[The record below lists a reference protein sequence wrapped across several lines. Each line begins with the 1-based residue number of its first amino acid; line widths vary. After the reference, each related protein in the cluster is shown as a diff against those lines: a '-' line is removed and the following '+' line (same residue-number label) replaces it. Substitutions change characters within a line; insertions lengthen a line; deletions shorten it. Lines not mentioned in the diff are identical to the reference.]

1 MRLKRGILKGI
12 IKGGLLMKT
21 LRKYLWP
28 VLVILIGTL
37 SSAASFNLM
46 LLPNRMLAGGVAG
59 LSIIIG
65 TITGWP
71 IGILVFVL
79 NLPILYL
86 GYKYVGGKF
95 ILLTTFAVLSFSTFL
110 DLVPVSSAVEDI
122 LLASIFGGALNG
134 LGLGLV
140 FKVGASTGGTDVLG
154 VILNR
159 KFSLSIGEVLM
170 AFNAIIVGLGA
181 ILFDLN
187 AALYTLIAMFVT
199 ARIVDS
205 MQVSR
210 DKKKAL
216 IVSSK
221 SDALAE
227 ALNVKLGR
235 GVTFFYGEGA
245 YEHSQRKIIM
255 CILTRFELAQLKEV
269 VFGIDPAAFV
279 TISDVDEVVGR
290 FAAYNP
296 FRRSNR
302 TAP

>member
-1 MRLKRGILKGI
+1 
-12 IKGGLLMKT
+12 
-21 LRKYLWP
+21 
-28 VLVILIGTL
+28 
-37 SSAASFNLM
+37 
-46 LLPNRMLAGGVAG
+46 
-59 LSIIIG
+59 
-65 TITGWP
+65 
-71 IGILVFVL
+71 
-79 NLPILYL
+79 
-86 GYKYVGGKF
+86 
-95 ILLTTFAVLSFSTFL
+95 
-110 DLVPVSSAVEDI
+110 
-122 LLASIFGGALNG
+122 
-134 LGLGLV
+134 
-140 FKVGASTGGTDVLG
+140 
-154 VILNR
+154 
-159 KFSLSIGEVLM
+159 
-170 AFNAIIVGLGA
+170 
-181 ILFDLN
+181 
-187 AALYTLIAMFVT
+187 
-199 ARIVDS
+199 

>member
-1 MRLKRGILKGI
+1 
-12 IKGGLLMKT
+12 MKA
-21 LRKYLWP
+21 LRNYLWP

-95 ILLTTFAVLSFSTFL
+95 ILLTTLAVLSFSTFL

-122 LLASIFGGALNG
+122 LLASVFGGALNG
-134 LGLGLV
+134 IGLGLV

-181 ILFDLN
+181 LLFDLN

-221 SDALAE
+221 SDALAD

>member
-1 MRLKRGILKGI
+1 
-12 IKGGLLMKT
+12 MKT

>member
-1 MRLKRGILKGI
+1 
-12 IKGGLLMKT
+12 MKT

-181 ILFDLN
+181 MLFDLN